1 MDGFETPVLFK
12 DFALDG
18 LTAGANMLDEEPA
31 RPVRSIIEINKL
43 KMQHIMKMYYKL
55 TPRRDPRTESESAA
69 YHRSGHGVNSIYFKN
84 SRLQTLKLDRMVEA
98 FNRFNVL
105 SFSSLIVARM
115 SGIYKTALVYHQK

>member
-12 DFALDG
+12 DFALVG

-43 KMQHIMKMYYKL
+43 KMQYIVKMHYKL
-55 TPRRDPRTESESAA
+55 TPRGDPRTESESAT
-69 YHRSGHGVNSIYFKN
+69 YHWSGHGVNSIYFKN
-84 SRLQTLKLDRMVEA
+84 SRLQTLKLDRMMEA
-98 FNRFNVL
+98 FNGFNIL
-105 SFSSLIVARM
+105 SFSFLIVACV